1 MKRIA
6 ALLLLLC
13 TLSATAQNQ
22 KAQAYADNLCQPS
35 RGDIGTAVWGILA
48 KDGNGKVLVSLN
60 PDMQLTP
67 ASNMKL
73 ITTGCALHS
82 LGKDYRFG
90 TSIAYTG
97 EIKDGILEGDIYIVG
112 GGDPTLASADSI
124 ALKPDALF
132 WKWKSAMREAGI
144 NAIHG
149 RIIGDGRFFEGNLEN
164 SSWEYD
170 DMGTD
175 YGTGGNGLSFYENA
189 QYIDV
194 SAGPTVG
201 SPVNVQMK
209 YPETPWMHFIFR
221 GTTGPDGAGNSL
233 YMYTTDLAPYAEM
246 RGVFGID
253 RKPKTEN
260 CSNKFGAMTC
270 AYYFWKNLTATG
282 WVITG
287 GYSDIDR
294 GGYIRGADF
303 VPTDKAADEMKTLT
317 TSWSPTLEL
326 IARETNHR
334 SDNFYAETL
343 LRTMGKQATGT
354 DLYDSCYVAEKEVL
368 EDLKV
373 DTSRGIQIED
383 GSGLSRHNFISPDF
397 FVRYLTA
404 MESSPAFP
412 TFLKSLPQ
420 PGSNGTLRSVLS
432 GKPET
437 LKKRIW
443 MKSGSMDG
451 VLCYSGYIMPVG
463 YVPGQPV
470 PKDAIVF
477 SFLSNNCM
485 APVSEVR
492 ACIME
497 IITRL
502 AE

>member
-1 MKRIA
+1 MKRFA
-6 ALLLLLC
+6 ALVLLLLTLQAAAQNPKAQGCIDRLC
-13 TLSATAQNQ
+13 TMGPLKNAS
-22 KAQAYADNLCQPS
+22 
-35 RGDIGTAVWGILA
+35 WGVLA
-48 KDGNGKVLVSLN
+48 MDGNGKVLASLN
-60 PDMQLTP
+60 PQQMLTP
-67 ASNMKL
+67 ASNTKL

-82 LGKDYRFG
+82 LGKDFHFG
-90 TSIAYTG
+90 TSIAYSG
-97 EIKDGILEGDIYIVG
+97 EIKDGILEGDIYIIG

-132 WKWKSAMREAGI
+132 WKWKSAIREAGI

-164 SSWEYD
+164 SSWEYN

-175 YGTGGNGLSFYENA
+175 YGTGGSGLSFYENA
-189 QYIDV
+189 QDFDV
-194 SAGPTVG
+194 SAGLSVG
-201 SPVNVQMK
+201 SPVNVKQK
-209 YPETPWMHFIFR
+209 YPETPWMHFAFR
-221 GTTGPDGAGNSL
+221 GTTGPEGSGNTL

-246 RGVFGID
+246 RGTFGID

-270 AYYFWKNLTATG
+270 AYYFWKNLTSTG

-287 GYSDIDR
+287 GYADIDR

-303 VPTDKAADEMKTLT
+303 VPAEKAADEMKNICT
-317 TSWSPTLEL
+317 TWSPTLDL
-326 IARETNHR
+326 IAKETNHR

-343 LRTMGKQATGT
+343 LRTMGKNATGT
-354 DLYDSCYVAEKEVL
+354 DLYDSCYVAEFEVL

-373 DTSRGIQIED
+373 DTSYGVKIED
-383 GSGLSRHNFISPDF
+383 GSGLSRHNFITPDF

-404 MESSPAFP
+404 MEASPAFP
-412 TFLKSLPQ
+412 VFLKTLPQ
-420 PGSNGTLRSVLS
+420 PGSNGTLRNVLA

-451 VLCYSGYIMPVG
+451 VLCYSGYIMPAG

-470 PKDAIVF
+470 PKEAIVF
-477 SFLSNNCM
+477 SILTNNCV

-492 ACIME
+492 SSIMD
-497 IITRL
+497 IITFL